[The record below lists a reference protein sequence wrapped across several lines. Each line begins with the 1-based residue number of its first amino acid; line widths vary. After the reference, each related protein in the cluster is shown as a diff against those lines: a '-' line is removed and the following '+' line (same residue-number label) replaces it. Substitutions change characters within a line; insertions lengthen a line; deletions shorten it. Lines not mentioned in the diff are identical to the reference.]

1 MYVIVYLHCTCVCK
15 YPLECVAFLSLMSI
29 CISKKDTI
37 NVLLLYFNGN
47 HFIDFS
53 FPFAIFTNYPFFICF
68 ILIHQ
73 WFPTLHPFSLSL
85 NRIRF
90 VQHVILKAAHMDRRT
105 DGRADRFIHVFI
117 PSSFGTLCLLSSQPV
132 CQSFACRS
140 HHRIEYQSTLLI
152 FQNNLPTLKII
163 FFISNDL
170 LFSIDF
176 SC

>member
-1 MYVIVYLHCTCVCK
+1 MHVSVYLHCTCVCK

-105 DGRADRFIHVFI
+105 DGRQGGQIHSCIYTVILRDFVPTI
-117 PSSFGTLCLLSSQPV
+117 QPASMLVLCMPQPSSNRVLVNTFNIP
-132 CQSFACRS
+132 
-140 HHRIEYQSTLLI
+140 EQSTYT
-152 FQNNLPTLKII
+152 QNNI
-163 FFISNDL
+163 FHFK
-170 LFSIDF
+170 
-176 SC
+176 